1 MIKQMDVRF
10 FTIAEFNVGTCHQ
23 VADFVEIPETQ
34 FNALVSEGGVIEYER
49 FTTFWNGSN
58 HISLTVLCK
67 DYPDYDDLDVIE

>member
-1 MIKQMDVRF
+1 MIKQMNVRF

-34 FNALVSEGGVIEYER
+34 FNALVSNGGTIEYER

-58 HISLTVLCK
+58 HISLTVVL
-67 DYPDYDDLDVIE
+67 PDFPDVEELDVIE

>member
-23 VADFVEIPETQ
+23 VADFVEIPEMQ
-34 FNALVSEGGVIEYER
+34 FNALVSNGGEIEYER

-58 HISLTVLCK
+58 HISLTVICK